1 LSGRGGTDEG
11 IAFHA
16 HDGGDQRRPLGF
28 VERRSGEVDGDAPV
42 FLAIAREIAAVV
54 DGDWRGRCG
63 DVFEAAQQARLIVL
77 DLDDQV
83 IAGVAGDLEGFFGSA
98 WRRA

>member
-11 IAFHA
+11 IAFDA

-28 VERRSGEVDGDAPV
+28 VERRSGKVNRDASV
-42 FLAIAREIAAVV
+42 FLAIAREIATVV
-54 DGDWRGRCG
+54 GGDRRCCCG
-63 DVFEAAQQARLIVL
+63 DVFEATQQARLVVL

-83 IAGVAGDLEGFFGSA
+83 IAGVAGDFEGS
-98 WRRA
+98 